1 MHHALK
7 GGSVAAI
14 FLLAWLAILPASAQD
29 VYGHVLDERQEPLPG
44 VEVQLINLGDAQ
56 VLRRST
62 GPDGGFLFEAVPSG
76 KYSLTLLHT
85 RYSAWRSVAFEVL
98 PGIPVSFPPIELQQL
113 PAPLTRPRSG
123 LEEMALEY
131 GLVRE
136 QIEALPVVVGSEG
149 RTTVDKLLHL
159 VPGLTPATALD
170 IDPFTGRAAAVSANG
185 SRSSFINY
193 KLEGASNN
201 AQNRITGAQA
211 ANYGP
216 VPEAIESL
224 QVITHTYSAREGRNA
239 GAVVAPRFRSG
250 ADRWHGHVRGY
261 MRPPWNESYGAF
273 DGSVDRVAGWTGGG
287 QLGGPLHGRHQI
299 HAFLD
304 AEAWATDRSHQSLR
318 RVLSDN
324 ERSGNF
330 FGFEKAPVDPL
341 NGEEFPNAKIPPY
354 RLDPL
359 MQSYLNTFVPPANL
373 EGGWLQSEEDLR
385 SYGGVLLARVDART
399 KSLNHSLS
407 HYAFSNTVREPTAE
421 EFTTSPGTVRDR
433 RQISH
438 HAQYAVSQELSPH
451 FVHSLRL
458 ALQRLSSEQVGGHRT
473 LRDVSAEEFGFDY
486 SGSDVNPT
494 TIPDVRLWHDTGQL
508 QLYVGPFIHSENS
521 VQTTLQLLYD
531 LEVRFRRQLVRA
543 GLMAQRGSWPFA
555 NAENSAGSFSFP
567 APPAPPA
574 RFRGQG
580 LRDLLL
586 GRPGEYR
593 LQTPRSMDLQW
604 REFAAFAEA
613 EIRPWRDLKVTFGM
627 RYENQPPGTDRW
639 DRLMTFREGTQSRR
653 FPESLPNL
661 LFPGDMD
668 PEGNVLPRSTIRSR
682 GRNFSPRIGLA
693 FSPSWDG
700 RAARW
705 ILGESGRSVLRAAYG
720 VFFDHG
726 TFAGSSAAALFQATY
741 PPFSVDNR
749 FALRDPQGAFQ
760 APIAALPSLRPTTF
774 RPDVAR
780 YPILVFAPDFEN
792 ARAEHW
798 NFSWQRLLPGRVFL
812 TGSYLGTRSRRLQQQ
827 RELNVFVRNP
837 LRSFGSVRNM
847 RKFSRFDNVRSF
859 ESSGGARYKAVQLRA
874 NRYLH
879 RGLALD
885 VGYNWSQSFDNG
897 STVLG
902 DELVGEE
909 WTYSNFDRRHSLT
922 AVWHYQVRMPRRWTD
937 RARWADR
944 WVVSGIWRWRSGL
957 PLDIRQT
964 EDPTYTFERVGRPD
978 RIKPH
983 QRLDPG
989 SLRTFPT
996 ESGQDLVGRFAFDP
1010 TSFQAVRPR
1019 SFHDVRRG
1027 TSTRNEYRIAG
1038 FQQWDFRIS
1047 RPVEAGEL
1055 VSMELGFDV
1064 LNAFGNR
1071 NWAAPFNNIDHVY
1084 FGVARMS
1091 GLGRTLQAAIRLR
1104 F

>member
-1 MHHALK
+1 MDHALK
-7 GGSVAAI
+7 GVLVVV
-14 FLLAWLAILPASAQD
+14 LLPLLGGLVPARAHEVQ
-29 VYGHVLDERQEPLPG
+29 GHALDEQQAPIAG
-44 VEVQLINLGDAQ
+44 VEAQLINLANAR

-62 GPDGGFLFEAVPSG
+62 GRDGGFLFESVPSG
-76 KYSLTLLHT
+76 RYSLALVHA
-85 RYSAWRSVAFEVL
+85 RYTAWRSEAFEVL
-98 PGIPVSFPPIELQQL
+98 PGIPIAFPPIVMR
-113 PAPLTRPRSG
+113 PLRPPMTRPRSG

-136 QIEALPVVVGSEG
+136 QIEALPIVIGSEG

-193 KLEGASNN
+193 KLDGASNN

-224 QVITHTYSAREGRNA
+224 QVITHTYSASEGRNA

-250 ADRWHGHVRGY
+250 DDQWHGHLRGY
-261 MRPPWNESYGAF
+261 MRPPWNESFGAF
-273 DGSVDRVAGWTGGG
+273 DGSQDRVSGWASGG
-287 QLGGPLHGRHQI
+287 QAGGPLWPDHKI

-304 AEAWATDRSHQSLR
+304 AEGWMTDRSHQSLR

-330 FGFEKAPVDPL
+330 FGFQEPPVDPL
-341 NGEEFPNAKIPPY
+341 SGEGFPNGKIPTY

-359 MQSYLNTFVPPANL
+359 MQSYLDTFVPRANL
-373 EGGWLQSEEDLR
+373 EGGWLQSEEGLA
-385 SYGGVLLARVDART
+385 SYGQVFLGRIDRRSKALAH
-399 KSLNHSLS
+399 NLS
-407 HYAFSNTVREPTAE
+407 HYVYNNRVREPTPEA
-421 EFTTSPGTVRDR
+421 FTTSPGTVTDR
-433 RQISH
+433 RQVSQ
-438 HAQYAVSQELSPH
+438 HAQYALTHTPSPY

-458 ALQRLSSEQVGGHRT
+458 ALQRLSSKQISGHRAF
-473 LRDVSAEEFGFDY
+473 RNVSAEDFGFDY
-486 SGSDVNPT
+486 SGSDLNPT

-508 QLYVGPFIHSENS
+508 QLYVGPFIHSEDS

-531 LEVRFRRQLVRA
+531 LEVRYQRQAIRA
-543 GLMAQRGSWPFA
+543 GLMAQQGSWPFA

-580 LRDLLL
+580 LRDMLL
-586 GRPGEYR
+586 GRPGEFR
-593 LQTPRSMDLQW
+593 LQTPRSLDLQW
-604 REFAAFAEA
+604 QEFAAFAEA
-613 EIRPWRDLKVTFGM
+613 EIRPWRELKVTFGV
-627 RYENQPPGTDRW
+627 RFEEQPPGTDRW
-639 DRLMTFREGTQSRR
+639 DRLMTFREGTQSVR
-653 FPESLPNL
+653 FPDSLPNL
-661 LFPGDMD
+661 LFPGDTD
-668 PEGNVLPRSTIRSR
+668 PEGNILPRSTIRSR
-682 GRNFSPRIGLA
+682 GRNFSPRVGVA

-705 ILGESGRSVLRAAYG
+705 ILGESGRSVFRAAYG

-749 FALRDPQGAFQ
+749 FALHDPSGAFQ

-774 RPDVAR
+774 RPTVAR
-780 YPILVFAPDFEN
+780 YPILVFDPDFQN
-792 ARAEHW
+792 AQAEHW
-798 NFSWQRLLPGRVFL
+798 NVSWQRLLPGRVFL

-827 RELNVFVRNP
+827 RELNTFVRNP

-847 RKFSRFDNVRSF
+847 RRFSRFDNIRSF
-859 ESSGGARYKAVQLRA
+859 ESSGGARYESVQLRA

-897 STVLG
+897 STVFG
-902 DELVGEE
+902 DELIGEA

-922 AVWHYQVRMPRRWTD
+922 AVWHYRLRVPRRWSDRARWTD
-937 RARWADR
+937 RWT
-944 WVVSGIWRWRSGL
+944 VSGVWRWRSGL

-964 EDPTYTFERVGRPD
+964 EDPTYTFQQVGRPD
-978 RIKPH
+978 RIDTYR
-983 QRLDPG
+983 QLDPG
-989 SLRTFPT
+989 SLQTFAMG
-996 ESGQDLVGRFAFDP
+996 SGQDLNARFAFDP
-1010 TSFQAVRPR
+1010 TTFRAVRPR
-1019 SFHDVRRG
+1019 SFHDVRQG
-1027 TSTRNEYRIAG
+1027 SSTRNEYRMAG
-1038 FQQWDFRIS
+1038 FQQWDFRVS

-1055 VSMELGFDV
+1055 LSMELGFDV

-1071 NWAAPFNNIDHVY
+1071 NWAAPFSNIDHVY

-1091 GLGRTLQAAIRLR
+1091 GLGRTVQAAMRLR